1 MFSQPLVHPCTK
13 NGACTEEVR
22 RERLW
27 DEWMKL
33 LAPPKVLRE
42 QGGGGRGVGEERQ
55 GLSLHSRCL
64 LNDSL

>member
-1 MFSQPLVHPCTK
+1 MFSQPPVHPCTK

-42 QGGGGRGVGEERQ
+42 QGGGGRGVGEERPFY
-55 GLSLHSRCL
+55 GR
-64 LNDSL
+64 DSASIVDVY